1 MKHPHDHIVV
11 GIITLP
17 YSIIL
22 AGWIMPDGSVIHNP
36 VTAQN
41 AAERLNNAHRT
52 IHSGPPA

>member
-41 AAERLNNAHRT
+41 AAERLINAHRT
-52 IHSGPPA
+52 IH

>member
-41 AAERLNNAHRT
+41 VSTTLTVPFTKVHQ
-52 IHSGPPA
+52 HD